1 MASDAQDIIRWRGV
15 TTDKRTAA
23 LVEHAEKL
31 AGFKVQISQGSY
43 KASGGGTQVAAS
55 GSTHDAGGV
64 LDIRTANLTEAQRK
78 KIIRALKDSGA
89 AAWFRDSRDG
99 MSPHIHMIDVA
110 NRRLPASA
118 RRQVASYDAG
128 RNGLTNNA
136 KDRGTY
142 RATPAVKFNYP
153 KRKPVP
159 R

>member
-23 LVEHAEKL
+23 LVEYAEQL
-31 AGFKVQISQGSY
+31 AGVKVQISQGSY
-43 KASGGGTQVAAS
+43 KAQGGGNRVSAS

-64 LDIRTANLTEAQRK
+64 LDIRTVNLTEAQRK

-89 AAWFRDSRDG
+89 ACWYRDARDG
-99 MSPHIHMIDVA
+99 MSPHVHMIDVG

-118 RRQVASYDAG
+118 RRQVASYDQG

-142 RATPAVKFNYP
+142 RADPPVKFNYP